1 MKPQSDIDLF
11 KLMEKFFYAE
21 ALSDILDAKGY
32 RHCVVSPR
40 ARIRPL
46 FAAAVC
52 AGRVRTLLNT
62 PRKSRDKNPY
72 KLAFELIDSLKP
84 GDVPVTAWRELHE
97 PGIMGELS
105 ATAMRTRGARGCL
118 VDGYTRD
125 VRKLMAMRFPVFAR
139 GASPIDTQGRSA
151 VIDYDCPL
159 LFGGIRVFPG
169 QIVFADLN
177 GIVVIPKEIEKEVI
191 AEALGKIRLET
202 RIRSALKSGKKIKRV
217 WDKYGVM

>member
-1 MKPQSDIDLF
+1 MKFPSEIDLF
-11 KLMEKFFYAE
+11 KFMEKFFYAE

-32 RHCVVSPR
+32 RNCAVSPQ
-40 ARIRPL
+40 AQIRPL

-52 AGRVRTLLNT
+52 AGRVRTLLNS
-62 PRKSRDKNPY
+62 PGKSRDKNPY

-84 GDVPVTAWRELHE
+84 GDVPVTAWQELHE

-105 ATAMRTRGARGCL
+105 ATAMRKRGARGCL

-125 VRKLMAMRFPVFAR
+125 VRKLITMRFPVFAR

-151 VIDYDCPL
+151 VVDYDCPL
-159 LFGGIRVFPG
+159 LFGGIRVLPG
-169 QIVFADLN
+169 QIVFADFN
-177 GIVVIPKEIEKEVI
+177 GIVVVPREIEKEVVE
-191 AEALGKIRLET
+191 EALKKIRLET
-202 RIRSALKSGKKIKRV
+202 RIRSELNSGNRIKSV

>member
-1 MKPQSDIDLF
+1 MKFPSEIDQF
-11 KLMEKFFYAE
+11 KFMEKFFYAE

-32 RHCVVSPR
+32 RNCVVSPQ

-46 FAAAVC
+46 HPAAVC
-52 AGRVRTLLNT
+52 AGRVRTLLNAPKKT
-62 PRKSRDKNPY
+62 RDKNPY

-84 GDVPVTAWRELHE
+84 GDVPVTAWQTLQE

-105 ATAMRTRGARGCL
+105 ATAMRRRGARGCL

-125 VRKLMAMRFPVFAR
+125 VRKLVAMRFPVFAR

-151 VIDYDCPL
+151 VVDYDCPL
-159 LFGGIRVFPG
+159 LFGGIKVFPG

-177 GIVVIPKEIEKEVI
+177 GIVAIPKEVEKEVI

-202 RIRSALKSGKKIKRV
+202 RIRSELKAGKRTQRV